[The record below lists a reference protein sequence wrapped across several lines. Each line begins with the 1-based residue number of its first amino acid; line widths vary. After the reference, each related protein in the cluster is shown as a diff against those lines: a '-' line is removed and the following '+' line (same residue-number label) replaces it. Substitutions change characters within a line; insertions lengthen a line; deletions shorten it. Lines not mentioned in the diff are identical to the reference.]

1 MSDHDHTDTDHDH
14 GAVEHLDAA
23 ATLPE
28 REPVRVYG
36 TMPATILG
44 TTGAVVALNAGSRR
58 AAIGWASAAVA
69 VGAILELVRSRVTPS
84 TLHPFVL
91 PAEVA

>member
-1 MSDHDHTDTDHDH
+1 MSDHDHTDHDHDH

-36 TMPATILG
+36 TVPATILG
-44 TTGAVVALNAGSRR
+44 TAGAVVALGSGSRR
-58 AAIGWASAAVA
+58 AAIGCAGTVVA

-84 TLHPFVL
+84 MVNPFVL
-91 PAEVA
+91 PADAA